1 MSGREDPQTR
11 PGAGSMRRVSTF
23 QRSRVG
29 FSKEDNGSQRDGL
42 NLLQPTRPSARRR
55 GTSQNSLA
63 LSRSAAPGLTPRIE
77 KGDPSFP
84 LEPPSS
90 SDRVSKKDVDGID
103 YPEGGLE
110 AWLVVLGSWCAM
122 TAGLGIV
129 NSTGIFEAYV
139 SNTVL
144 SDTSTNA
151 VGWLIGI
158 YVFVSYFGS
167 IQVGPLF
174 DAVGPRGLM
183 ITDYYQLLLA
193 LSILSGIGNSFLFTP
208 AMGAISHWFNKR
220 RGTASGV
227 AFVGSGFGGVLFP
240 MIFQALIPK
249 VGWPWTMRVIGFVLL
264 VLCLLSI
271 MLCRGRLPT
280 KKLGTPEN
288 PYKDLLPS
296 LSIFKDGTGAMFVTT
311 LGVFFVEW
319 AYFVPITFV
328 PSYYLIRQGLHGAE
342 NAVNG
347 EAQFAYQL
355 LAILNAS
362 SCFGRYLP
370 GYLADKIGRFNT
382 MIIGS
387 LLALISVAALWLP
400 DCLSDQPPS
409 LALLIAFVVIFGF
422 ASGANIT
429 LTPICIG
436 QLCRTE
442 DYGRY
447 YATAFTVCSFGC
459 LTSIPIAA
467 NLSTVTGESGRRSFW
482 ALILFTCVSYVAAFA
497 CFMWVRVTRKGMDWR
512 TIW

>member
-1 MSGREDPQTR
+1 
-11 PGAGSMRRVSTF
+11 
-23 QRSRVG
+23 
-29 FSKEDNGSQRDGL
+29 
-42 NLLQPTRPSARRR
+42 
-55 GTSQNSLA
+55 
-63 LSRSAAPGLTPRIE
+63 
-77 KGDPSFP
+77 
-84 LEPPSS
+84 
-90 SDRVSKKDVDGID
+90 
-103 YPEGGLE
+103 
-110 AWLVVLGSWCAM
+110 
-122 TAGLGIV
+122 
-129 NSTGIFEAYV
+129 
-139 SNTVL
+139 
-144 SDTSTNA
+144 
-151 VGWLIGI
+151 
-158 YVFVSYFGS
+158 
-167 IQVGPLF
+167 
-174 DAVGPRGLM
+174 
-183 ITDYYQLLLA
+183 
-193 LSILSGIGNSFLFTP
+193 
-208 AMGAISHWFNKR
+208 
-220 RGTASGV
+220 
-227 AFVGSGFGGVLFP
+227 
-240 MIFQALIPK
+240 
-249 VGWPWTMRVIGFVLL
+249 MRVIGFVLL

-296 LSIFKDGTGAMFVTT
+296 LGIFKDGTGAMLVTT

-319 AYFVPITFV
+319 AYFVPITYV

-347 EAQFAYQL
+347 EAKFAYQL

-387 LLALISVAALWLP
+387 LLALISVAGLWLP

-467 NLSTVTGESGRRSFW
+467 NLSTVTGASGRRSFW
-482 ALILFTCVSYVAAFA
+482 ALILFTCISYVAAFA
-497 CFMWVRVTRKGMDWR
+497 CFFWVRVTRKGMDWR
-512 TIW
+512 TVW